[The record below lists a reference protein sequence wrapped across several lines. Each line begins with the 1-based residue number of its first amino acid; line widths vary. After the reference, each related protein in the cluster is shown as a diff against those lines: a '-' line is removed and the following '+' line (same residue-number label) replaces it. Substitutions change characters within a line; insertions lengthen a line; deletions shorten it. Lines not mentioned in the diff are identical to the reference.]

1 VTETTASTNPK
12 RKSGWRHM
20 LSRLRSYFILNMLIW
35 MYTLVCGTLSLLC
48 SFFDTEGRIQHK
60 FARLWSW
67 LILETSMSPVTVH
80 GIERID
86 TKSAQVFAANH
97 ISAMDIPVL
106 YTQLPVPFRIV
117 ANANFFKYPFMG
129 WHLTRSGQIP
139 IDRTSMKSTIKS
151 FMSAVDD
158 LKRGLSVSIFPE
170 GGRSRDGRVKP
181 FFNGAFYLAVKA
193 QVPVVPLAIIGTF
206 EMLPMDTFHI
216 MPNKLELWVGEPIP
230 TAGLTT
236 HDLAE
241 LSEKVKASI
250 EQMYYARSG
259 AVSKP

>member
-1 VTETTASTNPK
+1 VSESETAANPK
-12 RKSGWRHM
+12 KKQGWRHL
-20 LSRLRSYFILNMLIW
+20 LSRLRSYFILDMLIW

-48 SFFDTEGRIQHK
+48 SFFDKDGKIQHN

-67 LILETSMSPVTVH
+67 LILKTSLSPVTVH

-86 TKSAQVFAANH
+86 TKNAQVFAANH

-117 ANANFFKYPFMG
+117 ANANFFKFPFMG

-170 GGRSRDGRVKP
+170 GGRSQDGRVRP

-193 QVPVVPLAIIGTF
+193 QVPVVPLAIVGTY

-216 MPNKLELWVGEPIP
+216 MPNNLELWVGEPIP
-230 TAGLTT
+230 TEGLTT
-236 HDLAE
+236 HDLAD

-250 EQMYYARSG
+250 EQMYYARSEMQ
-259 AVSKP
+259 PEP